1 MKKNAGFSLVE
12 LLISLAASGIII
24 LGISYLMAASQR
36 SYNFERK
43 RIDLQQEAQISNLQ
57 LTNMLLEATDA
68 HVSGPGLVMERTAV
82 SSGGITSTEMNELL
96 VRDGKIYLAV
106 YPSGSAFGVK
116 FYPMTDYVKN
126 CSFQAIDVA
135 RSRKKVMKFSIDL
148 ESNGA
153 RYHTENTVTLRNSTK

>member
-12 LLISLAASGIII
+12 LLIALAASGIII

-36 SYNFERK
+36 NYNFGKK

-68 HVSGPGLVMERTAV
+68 HVSGPGLVVERTVV
-82 SSGGITSTEMNELL
+82 SGRGITSTEMNELL

-106 YPSGSAFGVK
+106 YPSGSAVGVD
-116 FYPMTDYVKN
+116 FHPMTDYVKS
-126 CSFQAIDVA
+126 CSFQAIDIA